1 MSKAPKPSSRN
12 HRRFDDDTDDS
23 DYEYKEQEE
32 VSDELMVDVQ
42 DEQSEISLA
51 DNAMEV
57 EEDGHS
63 GCKCETCGQTFPTK
77 RILSNH
83 IVCWIEF
90 IREDDMCRS
99 LNIM

>member
-1 MSKAPKPSSRN
+1 MRRVVGEFNNFILVVFYTDNSRN
-12 HRRFDDDTDDS
+12 ELS
-23 DYEYKEQEE
+23 KWMEYKEQEE

-83 IVCWIEF
+83 IVC
-90 IREDDMCRS
+90 
-99 LNIM
+99 

>member
-51 DNAMEV
+51 DNAM
-57 EEDGHS
+57 
-63 GCKCETCGQTFPTK
+63 
-77 RILSNH
+77 
-83 IVCWIEF
+83 
-90 IREDDMCRS
+90 
-99 LNIM
+99 